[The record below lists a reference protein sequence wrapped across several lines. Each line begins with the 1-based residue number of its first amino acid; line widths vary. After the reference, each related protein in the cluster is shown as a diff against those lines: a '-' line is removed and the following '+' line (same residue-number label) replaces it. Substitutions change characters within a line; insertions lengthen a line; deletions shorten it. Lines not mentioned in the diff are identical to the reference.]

1 MIFRCLLAAVLLV
14 LPAPLGAADRAADRT
29 LGDPGA
35 GERGAAWGGPTTAYS
50 ADMVFTDERGRSR
63 TARLFYTAQRQRLEF
78 TSGKEVVAMIY
89 DRAAGRAFQ
98 LLLSKRSWRPVAAPA
113 PQFNFGLSD
122 PASKREKLGEET
134 IAGMAVT
141 KYRVASRSAASDRFS
156 GLAWA
161 TKQRIVLRME
171 GTVVRGAQT
180 QPLTLELR
188 NLKIGPV
195 DPALFAVPAGYR
207 KLPPLRN

>member
-1 MIFRCLLAAVLLV
+1 MTVGRILAAALL
-14 LPAPLGAADRAADRT
+14 LIPPAAAAQDRN
-29 LGDPGA
+29 A
-35 GERGAAWGGPTTAYS
+35 GSWGPPTVSYR
-50 ADMVFTDERGRSR
+50 ADMVFTDDRGRSR
-63 TARLFYTAQRQRLEF
+63 KARLYYTAQRQRMEF
-78 TSGKEVVAMIY
+78 TSGKAIVAMIF
-89 DRAAGRAFQ
+89 DRAAGRAYQ
-98 LLLSKRSWRPVAAPA
+98 LLLSRRSWRPVAAPA

-122 PASKREKLGEET
+122 PASKREKLAEET
-134 IAGMAVT
+134 MAGMAVA
-141 KYRVASRSAASDRFS
+141 KYRVSSETAAGDRFS

-180 QPLTLELR
+180 QPLTLELQ

-207 KLPPLRN
+207 KLPPMRN